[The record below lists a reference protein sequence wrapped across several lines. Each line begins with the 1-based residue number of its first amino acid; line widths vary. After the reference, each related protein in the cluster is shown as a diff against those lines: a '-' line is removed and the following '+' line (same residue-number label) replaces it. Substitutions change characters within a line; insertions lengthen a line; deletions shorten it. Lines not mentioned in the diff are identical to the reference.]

1 MELNLKDAKRIIL
14 HSQGLL
20 QTDQFGRGIN
30 AVQKAIEQLGY
41 VQIDTISVVERAH
54 HHTLRTRIS
63 NYSPKMLH
71 KLVSDRQ
78 TVFEYWSHAAAFLPM
93 QDYRFYQPVMK
104 GFAKKRS
111 IDQKVRQEVVR
122 RIAAEGPLQSRDFE
136 NPRGRKST
144 GWWDWK
150 PTKRAMEHMFLS
162 GELMVRERRG
172 FQKVYDL
179 TENVLPDHI
188 DVSWPTDQE
197 QGHFYVRR
205 MLSGLGI
212 GTAKDIGYARPTVK
226 RLSDNNIQ
234 PCIDQSLLEMTESG
248 EITSV
253 ECNGTGYYCL
263 TSALNSVPTKIGRKR
278 VSFLSPFDHMVINR
292 KRLLDLFGFD
302 YQIECYVPE
311 SKRRF
316 GYFVLPILYGDALV
330 GRLDCKAI
338 RKDRYLTIKNIWLE
352 PDFRL
357 NDLFINAFLNSLLTY
372 THDLG
377 CDRYV
382 IADANPISFRDILK
396 KQNQQI
402 SA

>member
-1 MELNLKDAKRIIL
+1 MKLNLKDAKRIIL
-14 HSQGLL
+14 HGQGLL

-30 AVQKAIEQLGY
+30 AVQKTIEQLGY

-253 ECNGTGYYCL
+253 EPGTTVLHPHLIQCRPRSDVSGSVFFRLLITWSSTENGCL
-263 TSALNSVPTKIGRKR
+263 T
-278 VSFLSPFDHMVINR
+278 FLV
-292 KRLLDLFGFD
+292 
-302 YQIECYVPE
+302 
-311 SKRRF
+311 
-316 GYFVLPILYGDALV
+316 
-330 GRLDCKAI
+330 
-338 RKDRYLTIKNIWLE
+338 LTI
-352 PDFRL
+352 RS
-357 NDLFINAFLNSLLTY
+357 NAMY
-372 THDLG
+372 
-377 CDRYV
+377 R
-382 IADANPISFRDILK
+382 
-396 KQNQQI
+396 NQ
-402 SA
+402 SEGLATSSYLYSMVMLWSGDWTVKP